1 MGSLIPL
8 TRSTQVAV
16 RRRQPLVTTPRQLD
30 LVLDDARLH
39 GMTPTERQ
47 AVLLSLVHLL
57 LEAARV
63 ATWEAGDDH
72 E

>member
-1 MGSLIPL
+1 MGSLITL
-8 TRSTQVAV
+8 TR
-16 RRRQPLVTTPRQLD
+16 RRHPLATTPHQLD
-30 LVLDDARLH
+30 LVLDDARLQ

-47 AVLLSLVHLL
+47 AALLSLVHLL

-63 ATWEAGDDH
+63 ATREAGDDH